1 MPSQYPTPTLRPGF
15 LLVRGTTRLQGTV
28 KAFVVVL
35 YDGSYDYGDNPSNPL
50 DSGFGFSNAALGVFN
65 SFQQSSNYS
74 NAYPLY
80 KQWAFYA

>member
-1 MPSQYPTPTLRPGF
+1 
-15 LLVRGTTRLQGTV
+15 
-28 KAFVVVL
+28 VL